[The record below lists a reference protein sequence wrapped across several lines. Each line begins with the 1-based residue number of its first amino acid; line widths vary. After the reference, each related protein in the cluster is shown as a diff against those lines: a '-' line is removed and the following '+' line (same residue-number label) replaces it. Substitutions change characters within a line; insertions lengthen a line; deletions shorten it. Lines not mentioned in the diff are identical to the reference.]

1 MSRDIEKPDKCNP
14 PLVKPSGPSL
24 TVEPTEVCTSTGISP
39 MPANHSMQ
47 GNHSR
52 KRCESSAARHH
63 CFPRTIPQPPKTLEH
78 CDNYTD
84 PAHFSNSSNSCR
96 ARTS

>member
-14 PLVKPSGPSL
+14 PLVKPSGPSV
-24 TVEPTEVCTSTGISP
+24 TVEPTEVCNSTGISP

-63 CFPRTIPQPPKTLEH
+63 SASNVPYHNPEH